1 MSVDFRSLNCPLLLP
16 LGHNMRWPILV
27 SRPRSQLTII
37 AWDVM
42 FKCYLKFTNLKSKA
56 NLAGGMPGTANSGL
70 TVCPVLVRS
79 NTEGPSGHQ
88 ERLYRLKDT
97 KVVHTNLADRNRW
110 LSWWVQPCQVE
121 NHIPVRGSHSWQSET
136 CATTVL
142 DKPRHLEN
150 TGEWHSRFSYIRA
163 LRIVGLLYMMPHHI
177 TLN

>member
-16 LGHNMRWPILV
+16 LGHNVRWPILV

-42 FKCYLKFTNLKSKA
+42 FKCYLKFTNLKSKTY
-56 NLAGGMPGTANSGL
+56 LAGGMPGTANSGL

-97 KVVHTNLADRNRW
+97 KVVHTNLADRNR
-110 LSWWVQPCQVE
+110 WWVQPCQVE

-163 LRIVGLLYMMPHHI
+163 LRIVGLLYMIPHHI